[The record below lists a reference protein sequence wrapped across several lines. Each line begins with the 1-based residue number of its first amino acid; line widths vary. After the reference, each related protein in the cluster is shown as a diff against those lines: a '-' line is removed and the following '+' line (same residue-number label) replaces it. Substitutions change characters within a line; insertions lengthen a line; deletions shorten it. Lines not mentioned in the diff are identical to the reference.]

1 MSASHPGNDGSN
13 SNAALVEGDAGYEGK
28 EGKEDIDGRD
38 KARATRKLTTSSPH
52 AGPRSIF
59 STASDDLLRLIV
71 TYCDVSVLRS
81 LTAAASDREE
91 ASVSAAAHQLS
102 DVPVDEQTWLRY
114 HACDSDPP
122 DPSYHNARTSAGVRV
137 VISCNGDDVER
148 LRVVLREGIVTIE
161 AIYVQVTEGWPR
173 VGKGGGGG

>member
-1 MSASHPGNDGSN
+1 MLVATMSSSHAGDGGNNDN
-13 SNAALVEGDAGYEGK
+13 VALVEGDAGYEGK
-28 EGKEDIDGRD
+28 EGKEDTGR
-38 KARATRKLTTSSPH
+38 RGETGATRKLTSSPPSSAPLHH

-71 TYCDVSVLRS
+71 TYCDVSMLRS

-122 DPSYHNARTSAGVRV
+122 DPNYHNARTSVGVRV
-137 VISCNGDDVER
+137 VISCNGDDPKS
-148 LRVVLREGIVTIE
+148 LRVILRNGVVTIE
-161 AIYVQVTEGWPR
+161 AIDVQVIA
-173 VGKGGGGG
+173 